1 MKPYLSYYKKINN
14 IPTVDI
20 NDLRQETLIKQRF
33 NYYFKIGITP
43 SELKN
48 KSVLELCPG
57 TGYNAY
63 YLIKYCKINKI
74 TLVDKNPSSLKTLKK
89 NLSKFNNVKIINKD
103 VNHFNTNEKFDYV
116 IIENAMQGILNPQKV
131 FKKLL
136 KFTKLDG
143 IIALSIA
150 DFYGTFS
157 SKLRYLYAIMLMK
170 QNNIKV
176 FDERLNFLSKLFYS
190 HLKYLSKNT
199 RRADKWVLDNIL
211 HTQWIT
217 KTKYF
222 DYLDLNKNLENKCLI
237 KSFSPYFSKDFVW
250 YKNMTFKNH
259 NQHIINNFIGEFI
272 NFLDFET
279 QFAKNFKNS
288 ENLSFYI
295 TKCIRKISKF
305 NFDNNLKN
313 KELDEIYNIIF
324 EINKILNKLKPKN
337 KISLALKEYL
347 EMINKFKKNKKLDL
361 KTKYFY
367 KLWSIESH
375 QISLYKTSNKF
386 I

>member
-14 IPTVDI
+14 IPVVDI
-20 NDLRQETLIKQRF
+20 NDLKRETLIKQRF
-33 NYYFKIGITP
+33 NFYFKIGITP

-48 KSVLELCPG
+48 KLVLELCPG

-63 YLIKYCKINKI
+63 YLLKYCKIKKI
-74 TLVDKNPSSLKTLKK
+74 ILVDKNPSSLKTLKK
-89 NLSKFNNVKIINKD
+89 NLLKFNNVKIINKD
-103 VNHFNTNEKFDYV
+103 VNYFNTNKKFDYV
-116 IIENAMQGILNPQKV
+116 IIENAIQGFSNPQKI
-131 FKKLL
+131 FKKIL

-143 IIALSIA
+143 IIILTLT
-150 DFYGTFS
+150 DLYGTFS

-170 QNNIKV
+170 QNNIKA

-222 DYLDLNKNLENKCLI
+222 DYLDLIKSLENKCLI
-237 KSFSPYFSKDFVW
+237 KSFSPYFSKDFIW

-259 NQHIINNFIGEFI
+259 NQHIINNFTDELI

-279 QFAKNFKNS
+279 YFTKNS
-288 ENLSFYI
+288 KNLSSYI
-295 TKCIRKISKF
+295 TKFTRKISKINF
-305 NFDNNLKN
+305 NKNLKN

-324 EINKILNKLKPKN
+324 EINEILNKLKPKN

-347 EMINKFKKNKKLDL
+347 EMIIKFKKNKKLDL

-367 KLWSIESH
+367 KLWSIETH